1 MSDGAGQPPVV
12 IVPEQTSITSG
23 TAVQEK
29 LINAARVFSDLLK
42 PTFGPKG
49 LDKMLY
55 KSNGTTAVTNDG
67 AKIVAELLV
76 KHPAAKMMVSMAN
89 SQEENCGDGVTTTM
103 LLCGS
108 LLQEGNN
115 LLKKGLHPLTLVE
128 GFRKSLEIA
137 EKQIN
142 LDSREIDDDKLL
154 SVAETALTGKGTEG
168 ALDLFSSII
177 VESLTSISETQKIPR
192 AENIAMFKSNTGS
205 IRDSQIIHGVAFRR
219 RVLMDSLP
227 NKISDAKVAVISGD
241 IKIRKMSRT
250 AEIQITSADQLEA
263 FVDAEQDRKNS
274 ISQSL
279 IDSGASL
286 VLCGGEI
293 DRDILHNLADNNIL
307 AIGELDSSEIHNSAS
322 STGAKVIDSISD
334 IEAKDLGFCASV
346 VWERNEASDMVEDII
361 RIDGCKKPGL
371 VTIEVGGSG
380 DIATEEIIRGLHD
393 GLRAVSLAM
402 EDQEVLPGGGSIYSR
417 IAHAVRVSSE
427 SEPGRARLAMEAFS
441 RAMETIPGALVENS
455 GNDSLDSILELRA
468 ATRNQKQFFGIDENG
483 KVSVIDRVW
492 HPRTIIAESLHLACE
507 TTIGM
512 LRIDQVISSRG
523 D

>member
-1 MSDGAGQPPVV
+1 MSDGAGKPPVV
-12 IVPEQTSITSG
+12 IVPEQTNITSG

-55 KSNGTTAVTNDG
+55 KSDGTTAVTNDG